1 MHLEINGSVSSAEP
15 MTGASQ
21 APVLCVLTGHTRV
34 QGTSGNL
41 FPPGNAFTEP
51 NREP

>member
-34 QGTSGNL
+34 HSVGEQQRQGT
-41 FPPGNAFTEP
+41 AKV
-51 NREP
+51 